1 LEGAVLWT
9 QQLEWG
15 NGEGVHIPSP
25 PCPRPLISR
34 HGGPW
39 QDLRMPHLGGAGLGS
54 AGWAGLG
61 VRADVAGQGLA
72 PREPLRRRGP
82 LPCRAFW
89 PESTAGTECTNGRRR
104 RARSGSAAG
113 PVAAPASVRTTD
125 RQGARG
131 ERRRMGCWRLPSL
144 VRFEPCP
151 TRKPAGP
158 GRAGSVEGRALGR
171 RVLRSRAGSA
181 GLRRRPV
188 IDSRLGE
195 TARHAPQVAAGSMR
209 MTSARAAPAH
219 ALGSGPFRVG
229 SEQRMPAGRASE
241 SRIRVTWSN
250 ARGGCAARPS
260 PFGRGA
266 RPSPFHAPPWKRCAA
281 VTI

>member
-1 LEGAVLWT
+1 MMGGRGRGGVWGGCPVANDGWRGETRVRERGGILEGAVLWT

-181 GLRRRPV
+181 GLRRRP
-188 IDSRLGE
+188 RGPY
-195 TARHAPQVAAGSMR
+195 TGRRATRTR
-209 MTSARAAPAH
+209 M
-219 ALGSGPFRVG
+219 
-229 SEQRMPAGRASE
+229 
-241 SRIRVTWSN
+241 
-250 ARGGCAARPS
+250 
-260 PFGRGA
+260 
-266 RPSPFHAPPWKRCAA
+266 
-281 VTI
+281 